1 MEIGWD
7 INIVEPS
14 APKATSKVE
23 VPESATL
30 YQVVYRW
37 KNAEDDVCEI
47 VMATSMDEEE
57 TIENL
62 TKLMEK
68 YGEDGED
75 FPLDTFNGGS
85 IRKRGGPYMA
95 RFRIRYIVG
104 RSERQFRWKSETVT
118 LGPVV
123 GPRSMREMKDF
134 LMRHIREKYGTEKL
148 VEQGVMTEKEAQKFE
163 RNQLPNGTK
172 IWAV

>member
-1 MEIGWD
+1 
-7 INIVEPS
+7 
-14 APKATSKVE
+14 
-23 VPESATL
+23 
-30 YQVVYRW
+30 
-37 KNAEDDVCEI
+37 
-47 VMATSMDEEE
+47 
-57 TIENL
+57 
-62 TKLMEK
+62 
-68 YGEDGED
+68 
-75 FPLDTFNGGS
+75 
-85 IRKRGGPYMA
+85 MA